1 MSRILIVDDS
11 GIARKFIRRCLEMS
25 GCEDATFFD
34 AEDGAK
40 ALEILQESPADL
52 ILTDLNMPV
61 MEGAE
66 FLKRVKE
73 DPKLKD
79 IPVLLITSAENPA
92 MAQQLADLGAYKV
105 LGKPISPADLFPIL
119 QELSIIEG

>member
-1 MSRILIVDDS
+1 MTRILIVDDS

-25 GCEDATFFD
+25 GCEDAEFFD

-40 ALEILQESPADL
+40 ALEVLAESPMDI

-61 MEGAE
+61 MEGDE
-66 FLKRVKE
+66 LLKRVKE

-92 MAQQLADLGAYKV
+92 LNQQLADLGAYKV
-105 LGKPISPADLFPIL
+105 LSKPISPADLFPIL